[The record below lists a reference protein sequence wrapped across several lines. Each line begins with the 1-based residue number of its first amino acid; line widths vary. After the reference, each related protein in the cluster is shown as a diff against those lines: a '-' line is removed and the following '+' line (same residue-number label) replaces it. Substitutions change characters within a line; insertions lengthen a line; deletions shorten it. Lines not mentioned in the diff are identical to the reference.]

1 MTRKRRTRRRTTS
14 PPLWRRA
21 LGSPWCGRM
30 MRTGGVTLAVLL
42 PLVAAGLAVR
52 RLEGHVRARVLVD
65 HPEAQAVFVD
75 LPPSLDDLAFN
86 VMHDTV
92 AGHLRRPWTD
102 DRLCRDIAAALAGV
116 AWVEKVHYVRRR
128 PDARILIS
136 CRYRIPVA
144 MVQSEARFLLVDASA
159 VRLPG
164 QYSYDPTWH
173 LIQGAEAM
181 APPPGHPWPGKDLR
195 AGLDVLAAIRG
206 ESFVDQISAV
216 LVDNFA
222 GRTDPLAS
230 HISLATDRSGGRIR
244 WGSAPGYEVE
254 ENRVEQKVA
263 LLRENYRQT
272 GRVDG
277 NHLVIDIAVHP
288 DRYVIP
294 G

>member
-1 MTRKRRTRRRTTS
+1 MARKRKTRRRTTS

-30 MRTGGVTLAVLL
+30 VRTGGVTLAVLL
-42 PLVAAGLAVR
+42 PLVAAGLAVN
-52 RLEGHVRARVLVD
+52 RLEGHVRARVLID

-75 LPPSLDDLAFN
+75 LPPSLDDLALGA
-86 VMHDTV
+86 MQDTV
-92 AGHLRRPWTD
+92 AEHLRRPWTD
-102 DRLCRDIAAALAGV
+102 DRLCRDIADALAGV
-116 AWVEKVHYVRRR
+116 AWVKKVRYVRRK
-128 PDARILIS
+128 PDARIIIS

-144 MVQSEARFLLVDASA
+144 MVQSDTRFLLVDAAA

-164 QYSYDPTWH
+164 QYPYDPTWH
-173 LIQGAEAM
+173 LIQGAAAP
-181 APPPGHPWPGKDLR
+181 APPPGQTWPGKDLR
-195 AGLDVLAAIRG
+195 AGLDVLAAIQG

-222 GRTDPLAS
+222 GRADPLAS

-254 ENRVEQKVA
+254 ENRVEQKLA

-272 GRVDG
+272 GRVDA
-277 NHLVIDIAVHP
+277 NNLVIDIAVHP